1 MVICQNLRALDAGVS
16 GGGRGGPGAC
26 PPAEIFPYNF
36 TLDNSTH
43 VLSMLQVG
51 KKTGYCSQEK
61 RIHFIAT
68 MSFLLISPFFKMT
81 KYLLLP
87 LNSAPR
93 FKLPCN
99 CQPPPQ
105 LNVILCKPFFPLS
118 TVICPELPIT
128 HTLLISLEG
137 SSYQESPVFV

>member
-1 MVICQNLRALDAGVS
+1 MQEFL

-61 RIHFIAT
+61 KNLFHSNRVNFT
-68 MSFLLISPFFKMT
+68 DQSLFQNDK
-81 KYLLLP
+81 
-87 LNSAPR
+87 
-93 FKLPCN
+93 
-99 CQPPPQ
+99 
-105 LNVILCKPFFPLS
+105 
-118 TVICPELPIT
+118 
-128 HTLLISLEG
+128 ISLAALEL
-137 SSYQESPVFV
+137 SPKV

>member
-1 MVICQNLRALDAGVS
+1 MAVRVEIHMWLSATTCERWMQEFLGGVQ
-16 GGGRGGPGAC
+16 GHPLLQK
-26 PPAEIFPYNF
+26 NF
-36 TLDNSTH
+36 TLDNSNH

-61 RIHFIAT
+61 KNLFHST
-68 MSFLLISPFFKMT
+68 VSFLLISYFFKMT

-99 CQPPPQ
+99 YQSPPQ

-118 TVICPELPIT
+118 TVICAELPIT
-128 HTLLISLEG
+128 HTFLISLEG
-137 SSYQESPVFV
+137 SSY